1 MRTGRGAERND
12 CSLGRSPRKYRGIDR
27 VEAA

>member
-1 MRTGRGAERND
+1 MRTGRGAGRND